1 MARNSI
7 YMGPRLKRMRRD
19 LGLTQADMAADL
31 EVSPSYVAL
40 MERNQRPVTAELLLR
55 LAKTYRI
62 DIADL
67 AEGDADETA
76 TRLQAALKD
85 PIFADIDLPALD
97 IADIATSYPGMAEA
111 LLRLHV
117 AFTEEQ
123 LARAAQRENMAKGE
137 AAGTATDPVA
147 EARNFLAARR
157 NCFPALDDHAGA
169 VGEEAPTLGAIIDR
183 LKTRHG
189 QAVQFVDPEIMLGAQ
204 RWHDAHRERI
214 FVSHL
219 LDHAS
224 RKFQLVLQLGQ
235 LEARRQVEE
244 ALAEG
249 RFETDNGRIL
259 SRRAL
264 VNYWAGAMLMPYRPF
279 ARAARRTRHDI
290 EALSREF
297 SASFEQ
303 VAHRLV
309 TLQKPGEE
317 GVPFFF
323 IRIDRAGN
331 VSKRLDAAGFPFARH
346 GGRCPLWNVH
356 HCFSSPGSIVTQR
369 LELPDG
375 QRFVSIARTVSA
387 GGGSYDAPRAMRAVA
402 LACAEDHAGQLT
414 YFDALENTPPAE
426 IGVACHMCH
435 RPRCIARSAPPTG
448 REIRP
453 DTYRD
458 PGTPFAFAGD

>member
-7 YMGPRLKRMRRD
+7 YMGPRLKRVRRE
-19 LGLTQADMAADL
+19 LGLTQADMAKDL
-31 EVSPSYVAL
+31 DISPSYVAL
-40 MERNQRPVTAELLLR
+40 MERNQRPLTAELLLR
-55 LAKTYRI
+55 LATTYRI
-62 DIADL
+62 DIASL
-67 AEGDADETA
+67 ADDESEDMA
-76 TRLQAALKD
+76 ARLQVVLKD
-85 PIFADIDLPALD
+85 PIFDDIDLPTLD

-111 LLRLHV
+111 LLRLHT
-117 AFTEEQ
+117 AYSEEQ
-123 LARAAQRENMAKGE
+123 LARASQRENTAQGE
-137 AAGTATDPVA
+137 AGSAIEPVA

-157 NCFPALDDHAGA
+157 NCFPALDDHAGQ
-169 VGEEAPTLGAIIDR
+169 VGDETQGLDGMIAR
-183 LKTRHG
+183 LKERHG
-189 QAVQFVDPEIMLGAQ
+189 LSVQFVDPEMMLGAL
-204 RWHDAHRERI
+204 RWHDAHRERL

-224 RKFQLVLQLGQ
+224 RKFQLAQQLG
-235 LEARRQVEE
+235 LMEARRLVDD

-249 RFETDNGRIL
+249 RFTNENARTL

-264 VNYWAGAMLMPYRPF
+264 VNYWAGAMLMPYRAF
-279 ARAARRTRHDI
+279 SRSARRTRHDI

-297 SASFEQ
+297 AASYEQ

-346 GGRCPLWNVH
+346 GGRCPLWNIH
-356 HCFSSPGSIVTQR
+356 HCFSTPGSIVTQR
-369 LELPDG
+369 VELPDG

-387 GGGSYDAPRAMRAVA
+387 GGGSHAAPRALRAVA
-402 LACAEDHAGQLT
+402 LACAEDHASQLA
-414 YFDALENTPPAE
+414 YFDDLQREEPTP

-435 RPRCIARSAPPTG
+435 RPRCIARSAPPIG

-458 PGTPFAFAGD
+458 AGTPFAFAGD

>member
-7 YMGPRLKRMRRD
+7 YMGPRLKRVRRD
-19 LGLTQADMAADL
+19 LGLTQADMAKDL
-31 EVSPSYVAL
+31 DISPSYVAL
-40 MERNQRPVTAELLLR
+40 MERNQRPLTAELLLR
-55 LAKTYRI
+55 LASTYRI
-62 DIADL
+62 DIAAL
-67 AEGDADETA
+67 ADDESEDMA
-76 TRLQAALKD
+76 ARLQVVLKD

-97 IADIATSYPGMAEA
+97 IADVATSYPGVAEA
-111 LLRLHV
+111 LLRLHT
-117 AFTEEQ
+117 AYSEEQ
-123 LARAAQRENMAKGE
+123 LAGASQRENMAQGE
-137 AAGTATDPVA
+137 AGSTNEPVA

-157 NCFPALDDHAGA
+157 NCFPALDDHAGQ
-169 VGEEAPTLGAIIDR
+169 VGDEAQGLDAMVAR
-183 LKTRHG
+183 LKERHG
-189 QAVQFVDPEIMLGAQ
+189 LTVQFVDPDMMLGAL
-204 RWHDAHRERI
+204 RWHDAHRDRL

-224 RKFQLVLQLGQ
+224 RKFQIAQQLG
-235 LEARRQVEE
+235 LFEARRLVDE

-249 RFETDNGRIL
+249 RFTNENARTL

-264 VNYWAGAMLMPYRPF
+264 VNYWAGAMLMPYRAF
-279 ARAARRTRHDI
+279 SRAARRTRHDI

-297 SASFEQ
+297 SSSYEQ
-303 VAHRLV
+303 VTHRLV

-346 GGRCPLWNVH
+346 GGRCPLWNIH
-356 HCFSSPGSIVTQR
+356 HCFSTPGSIVTQR
-369 LELPDG
+369 VELPDG

-387 GGGSYDAPRAMRAVA
+387 GGGSHAAPRAMRAVA
-402 LACAEDHAGQLT
+402 LACAEDHAAQLA
-414 YFDALENTPPAE
+414 YFDDLQRHEPTP
-426 IGVACHMCH
+426 IGVACHICH
-435 RPRCIARSAPPTG
+435 RPRCIARSAPPIG

-458 PGTPFAFAGD
+458 AGTPFAFAGD